1 MPSIPFNNRS
11 LLLLCSVFIYLI
23 WQINFFALLSNGYN
37 FSISATESLLNA
49 LLLVFITVTLKRIFK
64 FYTPNATGFWIAI
77 TLTAGLSSLLPVA
90 AKLLLESMI
99 PDNPAYISMLN
110 ATMQIR
116 IGFSM
121 ITVSSILVLILL
133 FNMLQKASAEKKQ
146 RNEIQQLA
154 TEAELFKLRQQ
165 LQPHFLFNSLNS
177 INALIGTRPQEA
189 RHMTEQL
196 ASFLRG
202 TIHQKEDKL
211 IELSNEIDQI
221 NRYLQIEKLRFG
233 HRLQVF
239 IHRDEND
246 ARAIIPPLLLQPLV
260 ENAIKFGLYE
270 TTDAVEIEITT
281 RLSEKHLYITV
292 SNPFDP
298 ETPARKT
305 GTGFGLSSVQRRLYL
320 LFGRTDL
327 LQVKQENNLFIT
339 TVIIPQL
346 YAEST
351 DNR

>member
-281 RLSEKHLYITV
+281 RLREKHLYITV

>member
-11 LLLLCSVFIYLI
+11 LLVLSSIFIYLI
-23 WQINFFALLSNGYN
+23 WQINFFALLSNGYS
-37 FSISATESLLNA
+37 FYISITESLLSSI
-49 LLLVFITVTLKRIFK
+49 LLAFVTVTLKRIFK
-64 FYTPNATGFWIAI
+64 YYTPNATGFWVAI
-77 TLTAGLSSLLPVA
+77 TLTAGFSTLLPVA
-90 AKLLLESMI
+90 AKLMLESMI
-99 PDNPAYISMLN
+99 QDNPEYLSMLN
-110 ATMQIR
+110 TTMQIR

-121 ITVSSILVLILL
+121 ITVTSILVLILL
-133 FNMLQKASAEKKQ
+133 FNMLQKSEAEKKH

-177 INALIGTRPQEA
+177 INALIGIRPQEA
-189 RHMTEQL
+189 RNMTEQL

-202 TIHQKEDKL
+202 TIHQKENKL
-211 IELSNEIDQI
+211 VALKEELDQI

-233 HRLQVF
+233 HRLQVK
-239 IHRDEND
+239 IQASEEDYQ
-246 ARAIIPPLLLQPLV
+246 ALIPPLLLQPLV

-270 TTDAVEIEITT
+270 TTEEVDIELTT
-281 RLSEKHLYITV
+281 LLKDKHLYITV

-320 LFGRTDL
+320 LFGRSDL
-327 LQVKQENNLFIT
+327 LQVKQDKNIFIT
-339 TVIIPQL
+339 TVTIPQL
-346 YAEST
+346 YAESS
-351 DNR
+351 DN